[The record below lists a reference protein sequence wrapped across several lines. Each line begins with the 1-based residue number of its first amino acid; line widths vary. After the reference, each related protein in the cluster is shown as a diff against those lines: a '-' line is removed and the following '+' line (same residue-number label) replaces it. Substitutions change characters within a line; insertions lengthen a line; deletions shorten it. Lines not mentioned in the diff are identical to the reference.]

1 MTIMTFFQPFVKQ
14 ILDSLNEQAGDI
26 RCKDILLVGGFGENA
41 FLRETLRGSFGSRD
55 CQVVTAN
62 DAT

>member
-1 MTIMTFFQPFVKQ
+1 MKQ
-14 ILDSLNEQAGDI
+14 IVDSLKEQMGGI
-26 RCKDILLVGGFGENA
+26 NCKHILLVGGFGENV
-41 FLRETLRGSFGSRD
+41 FLREALNKSFESRD